1 MEKKLLVESSMINAR
16 ERVGHQHF
24 SLILRLNKINST
36 GHANCF
42 WNHCQTK
49 KRIIFI
55 AIDQT
60 GLVKFEV

>member
-1 MEKKLLVESSMINAR
+1 MEKKLLVESSTINAP

-24 SLILRLNKINST
+24 SLILRLNKIN
-36 GHANCF
+36 
-42 WNHCQTK
+42 WNHCQK
-49 KRIIFI
+49 EKRIIFI